1 MSFIV
6 ETYDF
11 HTAITMVA
19 KSMMSAFSD
28 EIDITKTKQIS
39 NDVTIVS
46 VDIPGA
52 GHYKFWCES
61 VIYNLVI
68 YLKITEFLKE

>member
-11 HTAITMVA
+11 HTAITIVA
-19 KSMMSAFSD
+19 KSMMPAFSD
-28 EIDITKTKQIS
+28 EIDITKIEQIS
-39 NDVTIVS
+39 DDITIVS

-52 GHYKFWCES
+52 GHCKFWCES
-61 VIYNLVI
+61 VMYNQVI

>member
-11 HTAITMVA
+11 HTAITIVA
-19 KSMMSAFSD
+19 KSIMPAFSD
-28 EIDITKTKQIS
+28 EIDITGTKRIS
-39 NDVTIVS
+39 DDVTIVS
-46 VDIPGA
+46 VNIPGA
-52 GHYKFWCES
+52 GYNKFWCES
-61 VIYNLVI
+61 VMYNQVI